1 MRKRMRSLQP
11 ACLALLF
18 TLVFAAC
25 GAPTQPTTS
34 APPPSVSG
42 TQATATL
49 APVLTDLNGPDDLK
63 AQFNADSGVP
73 RLILLVSPT

>member
-1 MRKRMRSLQP
+1 MRKRMHRLQP
-11 ACLALLF
+11 ACLALLI

-25 GAPTQPTTS
+25 GTPAQTSTNVPPTN
-34 APPPSVSG
+34 ASG
-42 TQATATL
+42 GKVTATP

-63 AQFNADSGVP
+63 AQFTADSGVP

>member
-1 MRKRMRSLQP
+1 MRKRMRSLQY
-11 ACLALLF
+11 ALVLFF
-18 TLVFAAC
+18 TLVFVAC
-25 GAPTQPTTS
+25 GAPAQTGTS
-34 APPPSVSG
+34 APPTNVSG
-42 TQATATL
+42 AQVTATP

>member
-1 MRKRMRSLQP
+1 MLKRMHRLQP
-11 ACLALLF
+11 ACLALLI

-25 GAPTQPTTS
+25 GAPAQPTTS
-34 APPPSVSG
+34 ASG
-42 TQATATL
+42 THVAATS

-63 AQFNADSGVP
+63 AQFNKDSGVP

>member
-1 MRKRMRSLQP
+1 MLKRMHRLQP
-11 ACLALLF
+11 ACLALLI

-25 GAPTQPTTS
+25 GAPVRSTTS
-34 APPPSVSG
+34 APPTSASG
-42 TQATATL
+42 AQVTATP